1 MFTYLENVQPFAAIF
16 QFVSTSLFS
25 LENIWV
31 YSDILIKILHIDSAL
46 FKINRWVQYYKNY
59 SGSTLNYIEGNVV
72 FLIAILEKFQAP
84 LDNLVLFEI
93 IYYALGTDLA
103 LVVQWL

>member
-1 MFTYLENVQPFAAIF
+1 MIQLYLKLTDEF
-16 QFVSTSLFS
+16 
-25 LENIWV
+25 NI
-31 YSDILIKILHIDSAL
+31 I
-46 FKINRWVQYYKNY
+46 KNY